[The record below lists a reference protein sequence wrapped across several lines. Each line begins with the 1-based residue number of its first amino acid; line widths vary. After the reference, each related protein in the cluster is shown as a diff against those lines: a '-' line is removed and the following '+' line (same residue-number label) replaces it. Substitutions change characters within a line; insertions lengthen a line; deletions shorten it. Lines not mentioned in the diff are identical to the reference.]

1 MKPFVLSA
9 LFSFAI
15 YEFMAYL
22 EIPPRRGWFRIG
34 GINVNFSPT
43 SAVWAHRALIALML
57 LTILIAAL
65 FVHERL
71 FPMDAISRDKTNI
84 VLGFLFGPLFAIWLN
99 SVFNHPPGTPLSR
112 GLVLGGLGLI
122 LFCLIG
128 SAGNQTGKL
137 IQQLT
142 RKISG
147 FKGFGVEVSLS
158 DPSRKRDSSQ
168 GALPLAGS
176 KNSSNF
182 ESNNGSAGLG
192 YVSQLGEIV
201 DRDRRYLRDLF
212 GQSNWEL
219 MVHLNRAEDLSN
231 FALGPPMQCF
241 TGWLGATADATY
253 VNDRLGLFLTTFRQ
267 VSTISDDE
275 RRRYVSRTFVHNLAI
290 VASDIESFG
299 VPQAVERACLPLL
312 KIFCSDAVDRD
323 NTIHEDKRQSLM
335 ACLTRSRQE
344 DGPPS
349 KAKEDAVK
357 ALSDKLSLFVADNAL
372 ETRPYFAIAY
382 ASLLVQLG
390 QYAAAVAVL
399 DSWLDKQRKRLD
411 GKSDIVEGWFEI
423 RVRSILAAYFEEWL
437 LKQGTSAPRAYRN
450 EHLEN
455 MGILRTNLQNVLF
468 NVSFPLTRKDDP
480 FKPPGPCTS
489 TANHLLGLSQRL
501 FASYVTTALT
511 HIQNRLHHPDYKSD
525 YLVQTDVDIEVLLSV
540 DLSCLPKDPQP
551 PLLIYAQILDAYA
564 LNMVQYVRATK
575 DVISSDEKED
585 RLKIA
590 ARALAYGLE
599 ITNKPAEDELRRQR
613 QVPFLERVAPSIWV
627 SAQESLK
634 QTKIEWSAASSD
646 D

>member
-1 MKPFVLSA
+1 MQPFVLSA
-9 LFSFAI
+9 LLSFAI
-15 YEFMAYL
+15 YQFMAYVDV
-22 EIPPRRGWFRIG
+22 PPFRGWLRVG
-34 GINVNFSPT
+34 SVNINFGP
-43 SAVWAHRALIALML
+43 AAARWAKRV
-57 LTILIAAL
+57 LIAAITLLIVFGVL

-71 FPMDAISRDKTNI
+71 SPLDAISRNRTNI

-99 SVFNHPPGTPLSR
+99 SVFNHPPGQPLSR
-112 GLVLGGLGLI
+112 GLVVGGVGLI
-122 LFCLIG
+122 VFCLIG

-212 GQSNWEL
+212 GQNNWEL
-219 MVHLNRAEDLSN
+219 MLHLNRAEDLSN

-241 TGWLGATADATY
+241 TGWLGTTADATY

-267 VSTISDDE
+267 VSTINDDE
-275 RRRYVSRTFVHNLAI
+275 RRMYVSRTFVHNLAI
-290 VASDIESFG
+290 VASDIQSFG
-299 VPQAVERACLPLL
+299 VPQAVARACLPLV
-312 KIFCSDAVDRD
+312 KIFCSDAVDKD
-323 NTIHEDKRQSLM
+323 NTIHDDKRQSLM

-357 ALSDKLSLFVADNAL
+357 ALSDKLSLFVADKAL
-372 ETRPYFAIAY
+372 ETRPYFVIAY

-411 GKSDIVEGWFEI
+411 GKSDIVEDWFEI
-423 RVRSILAAYFEEWL
+423 RVRSILAAYSEEWL

-455 MGILRTNLQNVLF
+455 MGILRTNLHKVLL
-468 NVSFPLTRKDDP
+468 NVSFPLTTKDDP

-489 TANHLLGLSQRL
+489 AANYLLGLSQRL

-525 YLVQTDVDIEVLLSV
+525 YLVQTDVDIEGLLRL

-590 ARALAYGLE
+590 ARALGYGLE
-599 ITNKPAEDELRRQR
+599 ITNKPADDEVGRRGK
-613 QVPFLERVAPSIWV
+613 VPFLERVAPSIWV

-634 QTKIEWSAASSD
+634 QTKIEWNAASSD